1 MENHKDSNKRDKNG
15 VKYDEYNTVNFE
27 NRIRKEEENPERN
40 TYNGYKIPNEIKD
53 KVTIWE

>member
-1 MENHKDSNKRDKNG
+1 MTNTAESYKGKRQSQMR
-15 VKYDEYNTVNFE
+15 NTVNFE

-53 KVTIWE
+53 QVTIWE